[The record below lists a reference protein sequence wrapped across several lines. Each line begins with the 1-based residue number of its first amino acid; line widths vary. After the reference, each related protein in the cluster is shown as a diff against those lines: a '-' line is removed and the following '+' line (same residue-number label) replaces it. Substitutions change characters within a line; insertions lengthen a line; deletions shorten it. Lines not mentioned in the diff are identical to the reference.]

1 MTNDVDHQLKQR
13 ILSERAPTLPQ
24 GFDQQTVDLLMQAM
38 ATQPVLAQGQRTQD
52 AHAQRSN
59 WVMAFILLLALSVAW
74 KWGVDKMAE
83 DDELMRV
90 DTLSMSSLLVL

>member
-13 ILSERAPTLPQ
+13 ILSEYTPTLPQ
-24 GFDQQTVDLLMQAM
+24 GFERQTVDLLMQTAG
-38 ATQPVLAQGQRTQD
+38 TQPVLAQGHPSRD
-52 AHAQRSN
+52 GHAQRSN
-59 WVMAFILLLALSVAW
+59 WVMAFTLVLALSVAW